1 MKISTIDVQG
11 KEWFDRTYGNSYV
24 AIRLYINYG
33 MKDDVTLY
41 GPYTYGYGD
50 YYMQY
55 ARELLYKN
63 GYIENIEEYCTLST
77 YCRENKIILR
87 QSKENRCLKNDVRM
101 WGEPLMSR

>member
-1 MKISTIDVQG
+1 MRILTIDVQA

-33 MKDDVTLY
+33 MKDEVTLY

-55 ARELLYKN
+55 AKELLYKN
-63 GYIENIEEYCTLST
+63 GYIEDIEEFCTLST
-77 YCRENKIILR
+77 YCRQRGIVLR
-87 QSKENRCLKNDVRM
+87 QSKETRCYKKDVKI
-101 WGEPLMSR
+101 WGEPLISR